1 MFHIN
6 FSHFVFHT
14 VYFSH
19 LVLHTFSTIYN
30 VSYEMN
36 LLFVRRWIG
45 VQVRRHNTF
54 SKMSGARVAL
64 DRLTRE
70 DVSDYKLITEEVVR

>member
-19 LVLHTFSTIYN
+19 LVLHTFSIIYN

-45 VQVRRHNTF
+45 VHVRRHSTF